1 MFQLCQRNQRCDA
14 VSDGRSLPAWNVSG
28 LLEAMRLDVMSGLG
42 RCLLIMIMLDEDKTE
57 FGGD

>member
-1 MFQLCQRNQRCDA
+1 ML
-14 VSDGRSLPAWNVSG
+14 DGRSPPAWNVSG
-28 LLEAMRLDVMSGLG
+28 LLEAMRPDVMSGLG